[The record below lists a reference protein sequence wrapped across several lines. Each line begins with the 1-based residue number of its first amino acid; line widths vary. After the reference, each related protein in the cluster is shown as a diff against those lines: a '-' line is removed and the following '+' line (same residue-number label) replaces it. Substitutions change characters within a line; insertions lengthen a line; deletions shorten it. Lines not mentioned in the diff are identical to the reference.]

1 MELDLWFIAFIFSGP
16 FPPYLFLS
24 SLCPPYQ
31 ECPVS
36 YPMPGRAL
44 SPPRSLLWPPQ
55 GIASTFSKI
64 LQHWSLLTYLAL
76 DLLFFFLWAIWELS
90 GWRPRLVFF
99 WVPQWL
105 NLFSI
110 NVSSLLMA
118 NPLKICESNFGGGQ
132 RDSMKKYVESFYK
145 SMMLLLLY
153 LYKNKKYHEYYNGTL
168 LPLLLLAL
176 ILLLLISNKILQVK
190 HNGLSRI
197 FQWIC
202 GTRGLLNGGGESRK
216 RGEVWKGRRKVKG
229 VGLME

>member
-16 FPPYLFLS
+16 FPHICSFPHCVPLTKNAQFHIQCLAEPYHPLEAFS
-24 SLCPPYQ
+24 DHP
-31 ECPVS
+31 
-36 YPMPGRAL
+36 RAL
-44 SPPRSLLWPPQ
+44 PLLSLKFY
-55 GIASTFSKI
+55 STEVC
-64 LQHWSLLTYLAL
+64 SLIW
-76 DLLFFFLWAIWELS
+76 LLIYCFFLWAIWELS

-176 ILLLLISNKILQVK
+176 LLLLLISNKILQVK